1 MMKNRLGAAALAVT
15 LGAVAPGSVLAR
27 DDHHGH
33 HGAAADARPAAT
45 PLAEG
50 TVRKVDKAAARLTI
64 AHGALESLAM
74 PPMTMAFA
82 VRDAGMLDR
91 VAAGDRIRF
100 RAEMI
105 GGVPTVSVLEA
116 AR

>member
-1 MMKNRLGAAALAVT
+1 MEDLLGAAALAAT
-15 LGAVAPGSVLAR
+15 LAAIAPGFALAG

-33 HGAAADARPAAT
+33 HGAAAQPAAA

-74 PPMTMAFA
+74 PPMTMAFG
-82 VRDAGMLDR
+82 VSDAGMLDR
-91 VAAGDRIRF
+91 VAAGDRVRF